1 MMLWGYFDC
10 CCCVTNNPRT
20 CCKETTFLFCSSPW
34 GTELQEGLHW
44 IDLLCGLPRL
54 HWDVGLICHY
64 LKDCGWTRYESQME
78 AVTWELGHVQGMLQH
93 SGPWNGKLLSWWSSF
108 ARLSVPME
116 AGGRCMAFIM
126 KAWKLVISVIALLVK
141 AVTTPGVGIRL
152 CSLTEG
158 ASLVAQLVKNLHAN
172 ADDTRDMGSIP
183 GLGRSPGEGYGNHF
197 FTTNC
202 SGILGWKIPWPEL
215 PGGLQFT
222 GSQSQTGPSAR
233 AYTHS
238 DWGGKATLWRMG
250 DAVAAVFLNK
260 ICQMALRKITSK
272 V

>member
-116 AGGRCMAFIM
+116 AGGMHWQADSLPVHHLGNPFSWFSYWNIF
-126 KAWKLVISVIALLVK
+126 
-141 AVTTPGVGIRL
+141 T
-152 CSLTEG
+152 CSLLAVQARNRRIIHITL
-158 ASLVAQLVKNLHAN
+158 SLLTSNP
-172 ADDTRDMGSIP
+172 S
-183 GLGRSPGEGYGNHF
+183 EHF
-197 FTTNC
+197 
-202 SGILGWKIPWPEL
+202 
-215 PGGLQFT
+215 
-222 GSQSQTGPSAR
+222 
-233 AYTHS
+233 
-238 DWGGKATLWRMG
+238 
-250 DAVAAVFLNK
+250 
-260 ICQMALRKITSK
+260 ITSSL
-272 V
+272 